1 MRFLFL
7 GGTRFIGRTMAT
19 LAIGRGHE
27 VTLFN
32 RGTLDPAGLPG
43 AISIVG
49 DRERDLARLAHGRWD
64 AVIDTCGYL
73 PRVVRESV
81 DALRERAAHYTF
93 ISSISVFDHTIPE
106 GVDESGPVKT
116 VADED
121 TETFSMEHY
130 GALKARC
137 EQVVRDGFPGRAL
150 VVRPGLVVGPGD
162 YSDRFTY
169 WVVRIARGGA
179 VATCDRREAPV
190 QWIDVRDLA
199 EWVVRS
205 VETGVTG
212 DFNATGPGPPR
223 PFAEVLEHIAQAIG
237 AQPEFVW
244 IDRET
249 LEREAIEPWTDL
261 PLVLPYD
268 GSEDGMARTDV
279 TRAVAHGL
287 RFRSLE
293 DSARDVL
300 GWWQRLETPRALKA
314 GLDPDRE
321 ARLLEAVATR

>member
-19 LAIGRGHE
+19 LAIERGHE

-32 RGTLDPAGLPG
+32 RGTLDPDGLPG
-43 AISIVG
+43 ATSIRG
-49 DRERDLARLAHGRWD
+49 DRERDLDRLSHGRWD

-81 DALRERAAHYTF
+81 EALRERVTHYTF

-106 GVDESGPVKT
+106 GVDESGPVKV

-137 EQVVRDGFPGRAL
+137 EQAVRDGYAGRAL
-150 VVRPGLVVGPGD
+150 IVRPGLVIGPGD

-179 VATCDRREAPV
+179 VAACDRREAPV

-205 VETGVTG
+205 IEKGVTG

-223 PFAEVLEHIAQAIG
+223 PFGEVLEHVAQALG

-268 GSEDGMARTDV
+268 GSEDGMARTHVAKAV
-279 TRAVAHGL
+279 THGL
-287 RFRSLE
+287 RFRPLE
-293 DSARDVL
+293 VSARDVL

-321 ARLLEAVATR
+321 ARLLDSVTAR